1 MTRFSYL
8 FNYHSITFAFLLA
21 AASARAEVMYSMQL
35 KGTELPVGT
44 LLEWATNYENDMQ
57 LYVLEKSTDGLH
69 FEDLGTV
76 QAAGFSAVDKNYH
89 FMDLGATAK
98 RSFYRLREL
107 TTDGTASF
115 SATSTVDKKL
125 SNQYSVVSMSRTEVT
140 KEFKISLDCIT
151 EGKLDWAILNNKNA
165 EVETGSITMINGL
178 NDLRLDF
185 QNLPVGTYKIMMMLN
200 TEIEQLVVAR
210 VSDGVSDKPNVAS
223 TRKLPTTGR
232 N

>member
-1 MTRFSYL
+1 MTRFSYSL
-8 FNYHSITFAFLLA
+8 THTTIAFAFMLA

-57 LYVLEKSTDGLH
+57 SYVLEKSTDGSH

-115 SATSTVDKKL
+115 SAISLVDKKL
-125 SNQYSVVSMSRTEVT
+125 SNQYSVVSMSRPEVT
-140 KEFKISLDCIT
+140 KEFKISIDCIT
-151 EGKLDWAILNNKNA
+151 EGQLEWAILNNKNA
-165 EVETGSITMINGL
+165 EVETGSMAVINGL

-185 QNLPVGTYKIMMMLN
+185 QNLPVGTYKIAMMLGK
-200 TEIEQLVVAR
+200 EVEQLVVNR

-223 TRKLPTTGR
+223 TKKLPTTGR

>member
-8 FNYHSITFAFLLA
+8 FTNTTIAFAFLLA

-57 LYVLEKSTDGLH
+57 SYVLEKSSDGLH

-115 SATSTVDKKL
+115 SATSMIDKKL
-125 SNQYSVVSMSRTEVT
+125 TNQYSVVSMSRPEVT
-140 KEFKISLDCIT
+140 KEFKISIDCIT
-151 EGKLDWAILNNKNA
+151 EGKLEWAILNNKNA
-165 EVETGSITMINGL
+165 EVETGSLNVINGL

-185 QNLPVGTYKIMMMLN
+185 QNLPVGIYKVAMMLGKE
-200 TEIEQLVVAR
+200 TEQLVVNR

-223 TRKLPTTGR
+223 TKKLPTTGR

>member
-200 TEIEQLVVAR
+200 NEIEQLVVAR